1 MCSSHF
7 LPQCR
12 CISHSLGLLVSPLV
26 DYIFQMQVIGGHW
39 FVAAFR
45 MIMTSLEEERV
56 GSEFGLYS
64 VYVVLQ
70 GRLDRMKSV
79 GFLSYCMYF
88 IFEVVCIWGTAPA

>member
-1 MCSSHF
+1 M
-7 LPQCR
+7 
-12 CISHSLGLLVSPLV
+12 

-45 MIMTSLEEERV
+45 MIMTSLEEERA
-56 GSEFGLYS
+56 GSEFGLYG

-79 GFLSYCMYF
+79 DVLSLLYGLY
-88 IFEVVCIWGTAPA
+88 